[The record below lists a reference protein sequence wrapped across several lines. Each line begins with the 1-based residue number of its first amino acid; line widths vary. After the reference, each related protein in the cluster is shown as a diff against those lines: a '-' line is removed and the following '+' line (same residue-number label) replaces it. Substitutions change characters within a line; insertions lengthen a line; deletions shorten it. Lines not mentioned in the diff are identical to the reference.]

1 MLLWSV
7 TNTQNSAYCGNFM
20 LPGDV
25 HQYRRLRCNMYEPGT
40 PVCLIPPINLGDL
53 LPALVTSSEA
63 RSSFL
68 LTRQPV
74 QSFNQSN
81 PTPHL
86 YSLSRLE
93 ERGTDRTG
101 KETHSSFPSAGINIW
116 PSTLSYWPYSH
127 LTTALHPPHPH
138 SFLFHEIRFTF

>member
-1 MLLWSV
+1 
-7 TNTQNSAYCGNFM
+7 
-20 LPGDV
+20 
-25 HQYRRLRCNMYEPGT
+25 MYEPGT

-53 LPALVTSSEA
+53 PPALVTSSEA

-86 YSLSRLE
+86 YSLSELE
-93 ERGTDRTG
+93 EGERQDWEGDT
-101 KETHSSFPSAGINIW
+101 FF
-116 PSTLSYWPYSH
+116 LSVCEH
-127 LTTALHPPHPH
+127 
-138 SFLFHEIRFTF
+138 

>member
-1 MLLWSV
+1 MPM
-7 TNTQNSAYCGNFM
+7 C
-20 LPGDV
+20 
-25 HQYRRLRCNMYEPGT
+25 EPGT

-68 LTRQPV
+68 PTRQPV

-81 PTPHL
+81 PTLHL

-93 ERGTDRTG
+93 GGRGGVGEAQTG
-101 KETHSSFPSAGINIW
+101 LGRRRILPLRLRA
-116 PSTLSYWPYSH
+116 
-127 LTTALHPPHPH
+127 LTFGLP
-138 SFLFHEIRFTF
+138 L